1 VFYPYAP
8 FIGQH
13 EGKHIK
19 PYYLYKEINVWE
31 VNVMEKTIYIRMRH
45 RLQVRPH
52 DSVKLQDAAQIIA
65 EDSLVE
71 KVKNQIIYTV
81 TEKDQSIIILDV
93 MKVIEVLTN
102 EVNHLDVQ
110 VIGPTQTI
118 VEVVYKKIGV
128 SIPFF
133 ILIWLLLFFGA
144 ALAIMNFHEDVSMQ
158 AVHQRIFKI
167 ITGRENAKPLLLQ
180 IPYSFGLGLGMVL
193 FFNHVFKKRF
203 NEEPSPLEVEMF
215 NYQQDLD
222 QYVIL
227 NENKESMKRL
237 HDH

>member
-1 VFYPYAP
+1 
-8 FIGQH
+8 
-13 EGKHIK
+13 
-19 PYYLYKEINVWE
+19 
-31 VNVMEKTIYIRMRH
+31 MEKTIYIRMRH

-65 EDSLVE
+65 EDSLLE
-71 KVKNQIIYTV
+71 KVKDQNIYTV
-81 TEKDQSIIILDV
+81 TEKDQNIIILDV

-102 EVNHLDVQ
+102 EVNHLDIQ
-110 VIGPTQTI
+110 IIGPTQTI
-118 VEVVYKKIGV
+118 VEVVYKKVGV

-167 ITGRENAKPLLLQ
+167 ITGRENDKPLLLQ

-222 QYVIL
+222 RYVIL